1 MKKPHL
7 GDSRLKEMRLTNVL
21 PISRVLRPLSRQE
34 LSTSPRGSEH
44 NDGGHLLPLVCHPG
58 SLRWNG
64 KIWKVSNPPIRLWI
78 FYLLLILL
86 EENIENLVLWDQ
98 FDPMS
103 SWKDSHLGT
112 GGVGPFD
119 SLGIKYRYVKH
130 CYPMSI
136 GQVFWRICYLPP
148 SRRTTA
154 PSCAVAALLMAC
166 IQLYPHYLQRSSF
179 HVPQTCPRNLVV
191 TGSDPAAS
199 FVSFYAF
206 LLITSCF

>member
-1 MKKPHL
+1 MKKSHSR
-7 GDSRLKEMRLTNVL
+7 DSRLKEMRLTNVL

-64 KIWKVSNPPIRLWI
+64 KIWF

-98 FDPMS
+98 FDHMS
-103 SWKDSHLGT
+103 SWKHSHLGT

-154 PSCAVAALLMAC
+154 P
-166 IQLYPHYLQRSSF
+166 
-179 HVPQTCPRNLVV
+179 HVP
-191 TGSDPAAS
+191 
-199 FVSFYAF
+199 
-206 LLITSCF
+206 